1 MAATD
6 RGSLGFLNSVLVVSL
21 TVALEFCVVM
31 SPSSFEIEVLHHENR
46 NVYCVK
52 FPIRCESS
60 GSMLFSL
67 SFFFEF
73 MLSLGVYNINSGSEL
88 SIRGRILC

>member
-6 RGSLGFLNSVLVVSL
+6 RGSLGFLNSQLVVSL
-21 TVALEFCVVM
+21 TVALEFCVVT
-31 SPSSFEIEVLHHENR
+31 SPSSFEIKLLHHENR

-52 FPIRCESS
+52 FPIRCESLS
-60 GSMLFSL
+60 SILFSL
-67 SFFFEF
+67 SLFFEF
-73 MLSLGVYNINSGSEL
+73 MLSLGIYNINSDSEL

>member
-6 RGSLGFLNSVLVVSL
+6 QGSLGFLNSLLVVSL

-31 SPSSFEIEVLHHENR
+31 SPNSFEIELLHHENR
-46 NVYCVK
+46 NVYWVK
-52 FPIRCESS
+52 FPIRCESLS
-60 GSMLFSL
+60 SILFSL
-67 SFFFEF
+67 SLFF
-73 MLSLGVYNINSGSEL
+73 YNINSGSEL